1 MTLTTRDP
9 SDVRPNELVGAF
21 LLALLLHLVFFVLLG
36 LWSALTAAAEPPP
49 SEEILVR
56 LEPEPAELPA
66 LPAETPPEPAPEA
79 APAEP
84 LEAPAEEAPEIPEEE
99 LEEEPPPERLLGW
112 KTEGEE
118 PGEAVRPP
126 GPEAEV
132 HGVPEP
138 SERPAEDGGEGRQEG
153 PGPEEGDP
161 EAPREDSL
169 PEDPEPVEAA
179 PPEPEREVPEAAPLP
194 EPEPVEPEPGEES
207 TEEESAAPDVAELL
221 STPLEDPGADGL
233 PEPLEETGD
242 PSEARSEP
250 EPVRPLPEPEPPEQR
265 PRTVPPRPGG
275 ERFDPSDVRLGGGF
289 GDLRFESADYN
300 WSEYSTKVY
309 FAIYRTWLRELWQ
322 AARRGA
328 FARDQGLGRLPNL
341 DGICLISFVIDRQG
355 NISEVEVQEP
365 SVVPTLDQA
374 SAAALVRSILPPLP
388 ADFPRESER
397 AYFSFQIRGFLD
409 EHQLRMRL
417 DWSRRAGEF

>member
-21 LLALLLHLVFFVLLG
+21 LLALLLHLVFFLLLG
-36 LWSALTAAAEPPP
+36 LWSAFSAAAEPPL
-49 SEEILVR
+49 SDEILVQ
-56 LEPEPAELPA
+56 LEPEPTEPEA
-66 LPAETPPEPAPEA
+66 LPAEAPAEVPPEA
-79 APAEP
+79 APAES
-84 LEAPAEEAPEIPEEE
+84 LEETPEETPE
-99 LEEEPPPERLLGW
+99 ETLEEEPPPERLLGW

-118 PGEAVRPP
+118 PGEALRPP

-138 SERPAEDGGEGRQEG
+138 AEEPARDGGEGREQG
-153 PGPEEGDP
+153 PGPEEGEP
-161 EAPREDSL
+161 EAPREDLL
-169 PEDPEPVEAA
+169 PEDPDPQETA
-179 PPEPEREVPEAAPLP
+179 PPEPERDLPEAAPTP

-207 TEEESAAPDVAELL
+207 AQEESAAPDVAELL
-221 STPLEDPGADGL
+221 STPLEEPGAEGL
-233 PEPLEETGD
+233 PREATETGA
-242 PSEARSEP
+242 PSEARKEP
-250 EPVRPLPEPEPPEQR
+250 EPVRPLPPSEPPEPR
-265 PRTVPPRPGG
+265 TRTVPQRPGG
-275 ERFDPSDVRLGGGF
+275 ERFDPNDVRLGGGF

-309 FAIYRTWLRELWQ
+309 YAIYRTWLRELWQ

-328 FARDQGLGRLPNL
+328 FARDQGLARLPNL

-355 NISEVEVQEP
+355 NVSDVQVQEP
-365 SVVPTLDQA
+365 SVVPSLDQA
-374 SAAALVRSILPPLP
+374 SAAALIRSILPPLP

-409 EHQLRMRL
+409 ENQLQTRL
-417 DWSRRAGEF
+417 YWSKQAGEF